1 MPEGH
6 TLHRLAG
13 EITAVFGGSRVR
25 VGSPQGRF
33 AESAAQLDGTL
44 LVDAEA
50 WGKHLFIRFSESGV
64 WARSPQGADP
74 GAELPGVRFVHVHLG
89 LYGTFDVHDGV
100 AEIPLP
106 VGQVRLRLA
115 RPGAYA
121 DLRGATTCALVTAAE
136 RAAVAAKAGPDPL
149 REDADPERAWARISR
164 SSAPIGTLLMDQSVL
179 AGVGNVYRAEV
190 LFRHR
195 IHPLRPGRT
204 LRRTQWGA
212 IWDDLVVLMAQG
224 VRTGR
229 IDTVRPEH
237 TPEAM
242 GRAPRVDDHGGEV
255 YVYRRTGQACH
266 VCGSKV
272 RAEVLGGRNLFWCA
286 RCQPVF
292 RSRAAR

>member
-13 EITAVFGGSRVR
+13 ELTAVFGGSRVQ

-33 AESAAQLDGTL
+33 AESAAQLDGAL
-44 LVDAEA
+44 LVDADA
-50 WGKHLFIRFSESGV
+50 WGKQLFIQFEG
-64 WARSPQGADP
+64 
-74 GAELPGVRFVHVHLG
+74 ERFVHVHLG
-89 LYGTFDVHDGV
+89 LYGTFDVHAGV
-100 AEIPLP
+100 DEIPAP
-106 VGQVRLRLA
+106 VGQVRLRLT

-136 RAAVAAKAGPDPL
+136 RAAVVAKAGPDPL
-149 REDADPERAWARISR
+149 RDDADPERAWARISR
-164 SSAPIGTLLMDQSVL
+164 SSAPIGTLLMDQTVL

-212 IWDDLVVLMAQG
+212 IWDDLVVLMGEG
-224 VRTGR
+224 VLTGR

-242 GRAPRVDDHGGEV
+242 GRPPRVDDHGGEV
-255 YVYRRTGQACH
+255 YVYRRTGQSCH
-266 VCGSKV
+266 VCQGKV
-272 RAEVLGGRNLFWCA
+272 RTEVLGGRNLFWCP

-292 RSRAAR
+292 RSRAGR